1 MGRVSLPPA
10 CGNCCGLSVRYGT
23 VWSGWGTVRIDK
35 GVPVTGT
42 DEAVDRPL
50 MEVVFDAIDADKE
63 LADDAKYLVLAALEG
78 ADQLNDQL
86 DGVTLI
92 QTRRA
97 AQALVEEPVGAF
109 LTSVE
114 VAGFRGIGPKSE
126 LKLHPAPG
134 ITIVSG
140 RNGSGK
146 SSFAEALEFAVTGK
160 SYRWEN
166 KAKLWKDTWRNLHE
180 SSQCHVRVGLTI
192 EGSEP
197 TVVGVDWAADAS
209 LTDNSTWTQV
219 GKAKRSPGTDGLG
232 WKSAI
237 ELHRP
242 ILSYDEIGGLIEDSP
257 STLYD
262 ALAKLLG
269 LDEIADAEKCLA
281 SALKDA
287 KVPRQAAKD
296 ELAQLKRIVGE
307 STDDRAQSAVTLLKK
322 RNPDINAVQA
332 LATGSAS
339 TQSAAL
345 SGLRAIVG
353 LAIALQEQVDAVV
366 AALRKALAGTVDL
379 ASDALAIVER
389 RNALLTSALELHADT
404 GTTDCPVCET
414 GTLDDAWAEHART
427 RMSDEDNKL
436 TRFKEARRNFEDAR
450 RAATA
455 LIDDLAD
462 ATAVDGVDLPSL
474 NSYREAVIKA
484 RAAPGPVT
492 ELAEHLT
499 ATLPAVVESGGTLR
513 HEAAAAIQ
521 VREDTWAPIASRLAS
536 WVQMEQTAAKTDAT
550 VTSLE
555 AAKKWM
561 TAHAIDLRNQRL
573 EPIAEQ
579 AREIWAE
586 LRQESN
592 VDIGAISLQGT
603 NTSRKA
609 VLKGTVDGVPSEALS
624 VMSQG
629 ELHALALA
637 LFIPRATTPN
647 SPFRFI
653 VLDQNRRVHQGFVDS
668 GRNTPGRR
676 LLARRPPRHRYPTTG
691 CRCAVGRG
699 HEGDRV
705 EDPCQG
711 NPQSGE
717 AVCRRCL
724 CTGEGRG
731 CAQRRQASSSTGSV
745 PARDRIR
752 SAAGVLRQRAPLGEG
767 AAGHRT
773 ALGGSKKDDKQTE
786 VGDPRRS
793 GRQLGR
799 VAELSNRTRPDAQ
812 ARQRRHPR

>member
-1 MGRVSLPPA
+1 M
-10 CGNCCGLSVRYGT
+10 
-23 VWSGWGTVRIDK
+23 
-35 GVPVTGT
+35 TGT

-499 ATLPAVVESGGTLR
+499 ATLPAVVESGGKLR

-653 VLDQNRRVHQGFVDS
+653 VLDDPIQAMDPAKIDGFIKVLSTLAATRQVVVFSHDDRLATAIRQLAVDARLVEVTRETGSKIHVKETLSQAKRYVDDVYALVKDEGVPNDVKRRVA
-668 GRNTPGRR
+668 PGLFR
-676 LLARRPPRHRYPTTG
+676 LAI
-691 CRCAVGRG
+691 
-699 HEGDRV
+699 E
-705 EDPCQG
+705 
-711 NPQSGE
+711 
-717 AVCRRCL
+717 
-724 CTGEGRG
+724 
-731 CAQRRQASSSTGSV
+731 
-745 PARDRIR
+745 
-752 SAAGVLRQRAPLGEG
+752 SAAQQVFYAKE
-767 AAGHRT
+767 H
-773 ALGGSKKDDKQTE
+773 
-786 VGDPRRS
+786 RS
-793 GRQLGR
+793 GRGRQDTEQRWAAAKKTTNRLKLAILDDPEGNLGGW
-799 VAELSNRTRPDAQ
+799 LSYRTERGPTLKLANAGTHGDIVTVDVPAVNDLGKMVDGIL
-812 ARQRRHPR
+812 AS

>member
-1 MGRVSLPPA
+1 M
-10 CGNCCGLSVRYGT
+10 
-23 VWSGWGTVRIDK
+23 
-35 GVPVTGT
+35 TGT

-50 MEVVFDAIDADKE
+50 VEVVFDAIDADNG

-78 ADQLNDQL
+78 TDQLSDQL
-86 DGVTLI
+86 DGVTLL

-97 AQALVEEPVGAF
+97 AQAVIEKPVGAF
-109 LTSVE
+109 LTSIE

-180 SSQCHVRVGLTI
+180 SSQCQIRVGLTI

-197 TVVGVDWAADAS
+197 AVVGVDWSADA
-209 LTDNSTWTQV
+209 LLPDNSTWTQI
-219 GKAKRSPGTDGLG
+219 GKAKRSPGTNGLG

-269 LDEIADAEKCLA
+269 LDEIADAEKRLA

-287 KVPRQAAKD
+287 KVPRGQAKEA
-296 ELAQLKRIVGE
+296 LAQLKHIVGE
-307 STDDRAQSAVTLLKK
+307 STDDRAQSAATLLKK
-322 RNPDINAVQA
+322 RAPDVDAVQA
-332 LATGSAS
+332 LATGSAP
-339 TQSAAL
+339 TQSSAL

-353 LAIALQEQVDAVV
+353 LAIPLKEQVDTVVV
-366 AALRKALAGTVDL
+366 ALREAIAGTVDL

-389 RNALLTSALELHADT
+389 RNALLMSALELHADT

-427 RMSDEDNKL
+427 RMSDEEDKL
-436 TRFKEARRNFEDAR
+436 TLFKKARRDFEDAR

-455 LIDDLAD
+455 LIDDLTD
-462 ATAVDGVDLPSL
+462 ATAVDGVELPSL
-474 NSYREAVIKA
+474 ESYQEAVLKV
-484 RAAPGPVT
+484 RSAPDEVT
-492 ELAEHLT
+492 ELAEHLS
-499 ATLPAVVESGGTLR
+499 ATLPAVVESGGLLR
-513 HEAAAAIQ
+513 HEAAAAIKA
-521 VREDTWAPIASRLAS
+521 REDTWAPIASRLAS

-561 TAHAIDLRNQRL
+561 TSHAIDLRNQRL

-579 AREIWAE
+579 ARDIWSE

-592 VDIGAISLQGT
+592 VDIGAISLEGT
-603 NTSRKA
+603 NTRRKA
-609 VLKGTVDGVPSEALS
+609 VLKGTVDGEPSEALS

-653 VLDQNRRVHQGFVDS
+653 VLDDPIQAMDPAKIDGFIRVLSILAKTRQVVVFSHDDRLATAIRQLTVDARLLEVTRETGSKIHVKETLNQAKRYVDDVRALVKDEGVPDEVKRRVA
-668 GRNTPGRR
+668 PGLFR
-676 LLARRPPRHRYPTTG
+676 LAI
-691 CRCAVGRG
+691 
-699 HEGDRV
+699 E
-705 EDPCQG
+705 
-711 NPQSGE
+711 
-717 AVCRRCL
+717 
-724 CTGEGRG
+724 
-731 CAQRRQASSSTGSV
+731 
-745 PARDRIR
+745 
-752 SAAGVLRQRAPLGEG
+752 SAAQQVFYAKEHRAGMGRQDTEQRWAAANKTTNRLKLAVLDDPEG
-767 AAGHRT
+767 S
-773 ALGGSKKDDKQTE
+773 LGGWLSYRAERGPTLKLANAGTHGEVVTVDALAVKD
-786 VGDPRRS
+786 
-793 GRQLGR
+793 LGR
-799 VAELSNRTRPDAQ
+799 MVDGILAS
-812 ARQRRHPR
+812 